1 MYTKAV
7 KNCGSVMIAILCF
20 VFCGSAV
27 AFHGGT
33 AVSTGTNPAFSVGGG
48 VNSASTLTLKT
59 APISGVLIISDVVL
73 TVNPHG
79 NCVNVISLQTSS
91 GSIIGQFQLGSQ
103 RAANSATGGS
113 YTTAPDQI
121 QHSFAFGLPVPA
133 GEDLELV
140 TSSSCE
146 TSYTIAG
153 YISAP

>member
-1 MYTKAV
+1 MYKKTV
-7 KNCGSVMIAILCF
+7 KNCVSVIIAALFF
-20 VFCGSAV
+20 VSSSTAT

-33 AVSTGTNPAFSVGGG
+33 AVSTGSNPAFAVGGG
-48 VNSASTLTLKT
+48 ISSASTVSIKT
-59 APISGVLIISDVVL
+59 APTTGVLIVSDVVL

-79 NCVNVISLQTSS
+79 NCVNTISLQTSS

-103 RAANSATGGS
+103 RAANTSTGGS

-121 QHSFAFGLPVPA
+121 QHSFAFGLPVPS

-146 TSYTIAG
+146 ISYTIAG